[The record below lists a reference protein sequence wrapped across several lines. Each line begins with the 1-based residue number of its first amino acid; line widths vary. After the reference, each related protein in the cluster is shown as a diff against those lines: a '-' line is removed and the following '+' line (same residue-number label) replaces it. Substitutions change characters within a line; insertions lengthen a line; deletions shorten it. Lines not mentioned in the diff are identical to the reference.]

1 MSIQSQLQS
10 SNASANTAAGTC
22 LFQSLRGGVSPL
34 TRSSAIQLISDDFHF
49 QFMERAD
56 SWVVDGQEVS
66 TRLNKEM
73 FLKYGINA
81 VNEITM
87 DGMHFTVDHVMVD
100 GDFVAIFGESHATS
114 KKGKPYNNTYCWR
127 MRFSG
132 DKIVEFLEYCDT
144 HHAHT
149 QLFEQ

>member
-1 MSIQSQLQS
+1 MTLTPDQKKAAALRMLH
-10 SNASANTAAGTC
+10 ASDGADAATA
-22 LFQSLRGGVSPL
+22 LE
-34 TRSSAIQLISDDFHF
+34 LISDDFHF

-81 VNEITM
+81 VKEITV
-87 DGMHFTVDHVMVD
+87 DGMHFSVDHVMVD
-100 GDFVAIFGESHATS
+100 GDYVAIFGESHAVS
-114 KKGKPYNNTYCWR
+114 KKGKKYNNTYCWR

-149 QLFEQ
+149 QLFE

>member
-1 MSIQSQLQS
+1 MKESDMTLTPEQKKETAVRMLH
-10 SNASANTAAGTC
+10 ASDRGDAETA
-22 LFQSLRGGVSPL
+22 L
-34 TRSSAIQLISDDFHF
+34 QLIDDDFHF

-56 SWVVDGQEVS
+56 SWTVDGQEVS
-66 TRLNKEM
+66 TRLNKDM

-81 VNEITM
+81 VKEITV

-100 GDFVAIFGESHATS
+100 GDYVAIFGESHATS
-114 KKGKPYNNTYCWR
+114 KKGKSYNNTYCWR

-149 QLFEQ
+149 QLFE